1 MVDICIFV
9 LAAAAK
15 HSQPTN
21 KYIYMER
28 EREAVDASNF
38 IGVACRGSRRLLP
51 TLLIVCSAN
60 AIPSIAMG
68 TRVCVCVHLS
78 ACMQLWLTT

>member
-1 MVDICIFV
+1 
-9 LAAAAK
+9 
-15 HSQPTN
+15 
-21 KYIYMER
+21 MER